1 MSEAADALAARGSR
15 PPVPVTVIT
24 GFLGSGKT
32 TLLNRILS
40 DGSHGRRIAVVEN
53 EFAVEIGVENELADA
68 RSGATFTEVEQI
80 GGSCICHGGLKL
92 FVQKMFNLVT
102 QRGDKFDHIIVETT
116 GLADPSFAQIFYVDD
131 FLKNAVRLDSIV
143 TVVDAKNCA
152 YHLDKAVPEGCLNEA
167 EAQIAA
173 ADVIL
178 VNKVDTVAGSESA
191 LGSLEGRLKALN
203 SLAQVRRTTFADV
216 PPVEIL
222 ESRLFSLDKHPKF
235 ADGVRCLEETGLQAE
250 HPEHDE
256 AVASVVLV
264 GRGNADVDGLLAH
277 LRELAEEMGPRL
289 YRVKGVL
296 AKSGS
301 DSKIILQGVHGA
313 LQVTEHAHSTWAKE
327 NEEVRGD
334 GGSAANFVPGRSR
347 MCQVVLIGKDV
358 GQRRAALEGS
368 CSAAASLP
376 LRAVSAALQGP
387 DPHKP
392 PDVRVLLVAV
402 LAGIMLT
409 PQEQVDDWAMHWNPF
424 GLGAYAAHPGL
435 RTPLVLVVRWRWA
448 VLVLALGLV
457 VWFYRLKLRRQQKQS

>member
-1 MSEAADALAARGSR
+1 MSESADARGSR

-24 GFLGSGKT
+24 GFLCSGKT

-40 DGSHGRRIAVVEN
+40 DDSHGRRIAVVEN
-53 EFAVEIGVENELADA
+53 EFAVELGVENELADA

-92 FVQKMFNLVT
+92 FVQKMFNLIT
-102 QRGDKFDHIIVETT
+102 QRGSKFDHIIVETT

-131 FLKNAVRLDSIV
+131 FLKHAVRLDSIV

-152 YHLDKAVPEGCLNEA
+152 YHLDKTVPEGCLNEA

-178 VNKVDTVAGSESA
+178 VNKIDTVKKPA
-191 LGSLEGRLKALN
+191 LISLEGRLKALN
-203 SLAQVRRTTFADV
+203 SLAQLQRTTFADV
-216 PPVEIL
+216 VPVDIL
-222 ESRLFSLDKHPKF
+222 ESRLFALEKHPSF
-235 ADGVRCLEETGLQAE
+235 AEGVRCLEETGLQAE

-256 AVASVVLV
+256 TVASVVLV

-277 LRELAEEMGPRL
+277 LQQLAEKMGPLL

-296 AKSGS
+296 AKAGS

-313 LQVTEHAHSTWAKE
+313 LQISEHAHSKWAKE
-327 NEEVRGD
+327 EELNSKNGD
-334 GGSAANFVPGRSR
+334 QEARATFVPGRSR
-347 MCQVVLIGKDV
+347 LCQVVLIGKDI
-358 GQRRAALEGS
+358 GQRRAALEES
-368 CSAAASLP
+368 CSAAALLP

-402 LAGIMLT
+402 LAGVMLT
-409 PQEQVDDWAMHWNPF
+409 PQEQMDEWALNWNPF
-424 GLGAYAAHPGL
+424 GLGIYAAHPGL

-448 VLVLALGLV
+448 ALV
-457 VWFYRLKLRRQQKQS
+457 VALILAVWFHRLKLR